1 MKSMTGFFHL
11 EKTVENYM
19 FSVNLKSY
27 NGKFLDFKFRLPEI
41 LYAYEFEIR
50 KLISSYVSRGNVFLT
65 VGYKEIVPAIDFT
78 LNPNYIESMVR
89 LKDSLLR
96 SKCSLKINDEVSLG
110 DFLSFKG
117 ALIVDD
123 GGGGVEKQGML
134 FSSLKSVLEEVL
146 INYDKSR
153 LFEGENTKQDII
165 STLVLLQGDLDFLK
179 KSQSSINNKLF
190 LSLKENL
197 LKLMDDF
204 SDVNIAEEAA
214 KMAIRLDINEEIVR
228 LYSHIDNFYK
238 NLESEVCGK
247 VLEFITQEMHREITT
262 MSCKAIDLD
271 IRNLVLNMKLNLEK
285 IKEQVRN
292 IE

>member
-11 EKTVENYM
+11 EKTVGNYM

-50 KLISSYVSRGNVFLT
+50 KLISSYVSRGNVFLI
-65 VGYKEIVPAIDFT
+65 VGYKELIPTIDFT
-78 LNPNYIESMVR
+78 LNPNYIEAMVR

-96 SKCSLKINDEVSLG
+96 CNYNLKINDEVSLV

-123 GGGGVEKQGML
+123 EGRGVEKQGMIYN
-134 FSSLKSVLEEVL
+134 SLKSVLGEVL
-146 INYDKSR
+146 LNYDKSR
-153 LFEGENTKQDII
+153 VFEGENTKQDII
-165 STLVLLQGDLDFLK
+165 SNLVLLQGDLDSLK
-179 KSQSSINNKLF
+179 KSQSSINDKLF

-197 LKLMDDF
+197 LKLMDDVT
-204 SDVNIAEEAA
+204 DVNIAEEAA
-214 KMAIRLDINEEIVR
+214 KMSIRLDINEEIVR

-238 NLESEVCGK
+238 NLESDMCGK

-262 MSCKAIDLD
+262 MSGKAIDLD